1 MKCLLISLQSNAY
14 VAGLKYIAANIRD
27 KGHDVRILLLPGY
40 LEPTLNPVIERFIRD
55 YNPDLIGISLMALEF
70 YPAKNLTRLLK
81 ERFQAP
87 VIWGGVHVTTNP
99 DDCINYADYICR
111 GEGENIIVSLLEFL
125 RDNKDKN
132 VLPVLPGIWVRY
144 NEKIIKYPDSSP
156 EKNLDSL
163 PLQEYLPEYYYGF
176 HDNKIYNFSQYPKLF
191 RRYALYGGTCHMT
204 ITTRGCPFNC
214 GYCANTS
221 LSKVYGREVRKR
233 SVDCCIEELRRVKK
247 DPYVLYINFQDDC
260 FFVHGR
266 EWIQRFCEEYKKY
279 IKLPFMVR
287 AIPSLLDREKLF
299 MLRDAG
305 LSVVIMGVQTGSD
318 RVNFEIYNRKVH
330 FSTVMKAAKL
340 LAESKVT
347 PYYEMI
353 VDNPYETE
361 KDEMESIDSMAKLP
375 RPYTIS
381 LAHLTFFPGTLLTD
395 RALKESTVDPE
406 AYLTRFMVNIDNTYF
421 NKLLYM
427 TPYISRFLIK
437 KLNKPGNERSR
448 VHIVLTNSLFFI
460 VKRTLEPAVFFFVIA
475 RGLKYNVKWT
485 VRTVL
490 GNWRSA
496 LAKILFNFLGKGD
509 MEFDKRLKLARK
521 EMPALFEK

>member
-14 VAGLKYIAANIRD
+14 VAGLKYIAANVLD
-27 KGHDVRILLLPGY
+27 KGHDARILLLPGY
-40 LEPTLNPVIERFIRD
+40 LEPALNPAIEDFIRD
-55 YNPDLIGISLMALEF
+55 YDPDLIGISLMALEF

-81 ERFQAP
+81 EKFQVP
-87 VIWGGVHVTTNP
+87 VIWGGVHATTNP
-99 DDCINYADYICR
+99 DDCIKYADYICH
-111 GEGENIIVSLLEFL
+111 GEGEKVVVSILDHL
-125 RDNKDKN
+125 RDKGKEAI
-132 VLPVLPGIWVRY
+132 PEIPGTWVRH
-144 NEKIIKYPDSSP
+144 NGKTIKQPDSPP
-156 EKNLDSL
+156 ETDLDKL
-163 PLQEYLPEYYYGF
+163 PFQEYLPEYYYGL
-176 HDNKIYNFSQYPKLF
+176 HNNMIYNFAQNPGLF

-214 GYCANTS
+214 GYCANSS
-221 LSKVYGREVRKR
+221 LVKVYGKEIRKR
-233 SVDCCIEELRRVKK
+233 SVESCIEELKRVKK

-260 FFVHGR
+260 FFIHTG
-266 EWIQRFCEEYKKY
+266 EWIRKFCEEYKKY
-279 IKLPFMVR
+279 INLPFMAR

-330 FSTVMKAAKL
+330 FSTVMKAARL
-340 LAESKVT
+340 LVESKVT

-361 KDEMESIDSMAKLP
+361 EDQIEGITSMARLP

-381 LAHLTFFPGTLLTD
+381 LAHLTFFPGTLLTE
-395 RALKESTVDPE
+395 RALKEEKIDPE
-406 AYLTRFMVNIDNTYF
+406 AYLTRFMVNIDETYF

-427 TPYISRFLIK
+427 TPFIPRILIAF
-437 KLNKPGNERSR
+437 LNKPR
-448 VHIVLTNSLFFI
+448 VRRNAFHIFVTNTLFFV
-460 VKRTLEPAVFFFVIA
+460 VKRTIEPAVFFFVIT
-475 RGLKYNVKWT
+475 RGLKYNVRWT
-485 VRTVL
+485 ARTVL
-490 GNWRSA
+490 GNWKSA
-496 LAKILFNFLGKGD
+496 FAKILFNFLGKGD